1 MKLFIF
7 TFCIVAVSC
16 DFISLVDEQSA
27 ALHLNLRASWNQVKH
42 NEVDI
47 LTTIFA
53 ENPDIQDRFPEFAGK
68 DLKFLKTTPAF
79 ATHASRIVGFF
90 TELTDLPPID
100 SGVSAAKT
108 LINQL
113 AVSHKER
120 GISKDQF
127 NAFRVSLYKYLSQ
140 HVTWENNMAQTWE
153 KGMDNVYQVLFSA
166 LDGNPM

>member
-7 TFCIVAVSC
+7 ALCIVAVSC
-16 DFISLVDEQSA
+16 DLISLVDEQSA
-27 ALHLNLRASWNQVKH
+27 AEHLNLRASWNQVKH

-47 LTTIFA
+47 LAAIFA
-53 ENPDIQDRFPEFAGK
+53 ENPDIQDRFPEFAEK
-68 DLKFLKTTPAF
+68 DLKLLKTTPAF

-113 AVSHKER
+113 AISHKGR
-120 GISKDQF
+120 GISKTQF
-127 NAFRVSLYKYLSQ
+127 NAFRVSLYKYLAQ
-140 HVTWENNMAQTWE
+140 HVTWGDNIAQSWE
-153 KGMDNVYQVLFSA
+153 KGFDNIYLVLFSA